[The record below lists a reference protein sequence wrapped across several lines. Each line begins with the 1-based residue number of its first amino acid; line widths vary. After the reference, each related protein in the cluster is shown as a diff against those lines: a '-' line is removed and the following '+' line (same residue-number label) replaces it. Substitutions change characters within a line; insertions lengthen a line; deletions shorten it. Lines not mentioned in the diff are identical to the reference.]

1 MKTIVQKHLLSIVC
15 ALSLLLLLL
24 PLAKISASVDTGYGD
39 YSQQVSVS
47 GLKALEGIVF
57 AYFLVL
63 GPAFLVAMN
72 YIKPVEKYKGII
84 ALVVPVVCLIC
95 LILTIIQSKKFA
107 NAASY
112 GADNL
117 DLSIKIGI
125 GAILEILTY
134 IGMAVAG
141 LITYHNFSLDK
152 AGLEKL
158 KAQGGNLVDAAK
170 SKLDEKKAAKAA
182 APARP
187 VQTVAEVPAPQPVQ
201 TVAEAPAVQ
210 PVAAAPVP
218 VAAAPV
224 KPAPV
229 NMNRADEVLALIE
242 RLAKMKESGILTEE
256 EFTEKKQALLKE
268 I

>member
-47 GLKALEGIVF
+47 GLKALEGIIF
-57 AYFLVL
+57 SYFLVL

-95 LILTIIQSKKFA
+95 LILTIIQSRKFA

-182 APARP
+182 AQP

-210 PVAAAPVP
+210 PVAPVP
-218 VAAAPV
+218 VAAAPG